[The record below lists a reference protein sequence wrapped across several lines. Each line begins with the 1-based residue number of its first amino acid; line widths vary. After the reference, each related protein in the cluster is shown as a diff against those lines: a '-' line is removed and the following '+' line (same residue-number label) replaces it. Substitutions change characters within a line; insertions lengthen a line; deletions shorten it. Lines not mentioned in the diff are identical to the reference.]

1 MKLKNKGIYS
11 DSFAYQLV
19 KYFRNKDVIKTKD
32 VRNEIDVKTLRELEP
47 INMSKKFETIE
58 CQLCMSKRI
67 LTSKDKLFNPSNYMN
82 KHMEIFGACRHKAKI
97 DRYVYCTIIK
107 E

>member
-1 MKLKNKGIYS
+1 M
-11 DSFAYQLV
+11 V
-19 KYFRNKDVIKTKD
+19 KYFKNKDVIRAKD
-32 VRNEIDVKTLRELEP
+32 VRNAIDVKILRELDP
-47 INMSKKFETIE
+47 INISKKFGTNE
-58 CQLCMSKRI
+58 CQLCMSERI
-67 LTSKDKLFNPSNYMN
+67 LIAKAKLFNPSNYMN